1 MQVREKTLQGLSNE
15 ERYEL
20 QYAVDHLFC
29 KKREQVEELLFR
41 FALNPQTVRIVG
53 LYYQDPRK
61 KVFENKSFPMI
72 WEELYYHYGQ
82 AYGVEDREI
91 ILTPIDAELYHKI
104 QAKIFHPR
112 MSKYLTDYIIGQVRM
127 REEETL
133 EEVEFMLSSGVE
145 KWQRRALEKVFHI
158 ERHSSEN
165 EVDVLMGL
173 KDEILNLVRMRISQL
188 ANQTA

>member
-1 MQVREKTLQGLSNE
+1 
-15 ERYEL
+15 
-20 QYAVDHLFC
+20 
-29 KKREQVEELLFR
+29 
-41 FALNPQTVRIVG
+41 
-53 LYYQDPRK
+53 
-61 KVFENKSFPMI
+61 
-72 WEELYYHYGQ
+72 
-82 AYGVEDREI
+82 
-91 ILTPIDAELYHKI
+91 
-104 QAKIFHPR
+104 

-188 ANQTA
+188 ANQTAWVSKRN